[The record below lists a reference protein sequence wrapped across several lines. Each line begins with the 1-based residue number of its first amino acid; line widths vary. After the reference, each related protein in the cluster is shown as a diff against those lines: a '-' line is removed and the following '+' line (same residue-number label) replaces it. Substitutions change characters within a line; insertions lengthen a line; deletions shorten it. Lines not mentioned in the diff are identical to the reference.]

1 MNTTAVA
8 FHGAPPASSTVIET
22 VVDVSDDIKSNE
34 RLIAYD
40 AKLSTLSREL
50 DILKYANQKRQT
62 EIHKLEIDASE
73 CKKTVNDLVAAD
85 ASQIICNT
93 ELLSVITILNKRIT
107 FLFFCLVGINIFNWI
122 ILFTYFRMK

>member
-1 MNTTAVA
+1 MITAAVA
-8 FHGAPPASSTVIET
+8 FHGASPSSNTAIET
-22 VVDVSDDIKSNE
+22 IVDVSDE
-34 RLIAYD
+34 
-40 AKLSTLSREL
+40 KLSTLSREV

-122 ILFTYFRMK
+122 ILFTYFKMK